1 MSFTE
6 LDHQYMAR
14 AIELALQ
21 GRFTTAPNPN
31 VGSVIV
37 RDGQIVGEGY
47 HRQAGGPHA
56 EVFALRQ
63 AEHLALGATCYVT
76 LEPCS
81 HYGRTGPCALA
92 LVNAGVKKVI
102 VAMLDPN
109 PLVAGR
115 GIQILKDAG
124 IEVLVGLL
132 EHKARALN
140 PGFLNRMERQKPYMR
155 LKLASSLDGRIAL
168 SNGKSQW
175 ISSAE
180 SRSDVQLMRAQA
192 HAILSTATTV
202 LADNAR
208 LTVRSEGLTVTTLED
223 GTVRQPVRIILDRV
237 LKLTGQELLFLQNGP
252 IVLVHDKAY
261 TPAFE
266 HEQVRFIG
274 LDADDSGLNL
284 NELMAVL
291 AKEQINDL
299 WVEAGAVLAGSL
311 WQAGLVDELIVY
323 QAPVLLGDKAKAM
336 LQLPDYTELA
346 QAQRFVWTSVETL
359 GPDLKLTARLEPCL
373 PESSKRRVG

>member
-6 LDHQYMAR
+6 LDQHYMAR
-14 AIELALQ
+14 AIELASK

-37 RDGQIVGEGY
+37 RDGGIVGEGY

-63 AEHLALGATCYVT
+63 AEHLASGATCYVT

-124 IEVLVGLL
+124 IEVQVGLL

-140 PGFLNRMERQKPYMR
+140 PGFLSRMERQKPYVR
-155 LKLASSLDGRIAL
+155 LKLATSLDGRIAL
-168 SNGKSQW
+168 ANGKSQW

-180 SRSDVQLMRAQA
+180 SRSDVQMMRAQS
-192 HAILSTATTV
+192 HAVLSTATTV

-208 LTVRSEGLTVTTLED
+208 LTVRAEGLTITALED
-223 GTVRQPVRIILDRV
+223 GSVRQPVRIVLDRC
-237 LKLTGQELLFLQNGP
+237 LKLTGQELLFSQNGP
-252 IVLVHDKAY
+252 IVLVHDKQFKS
-261 TPAFE
+261 AFE
-266 HEQVRFIG
+266 HPHVRFIALDSDESG
-274 LDADDSGLNL
+274 LDL
-284 NELMAVL
+284 NELMSVL
-291 AKEQINDL
+291 AAEHINDL

-336 LQLPDYTELA
+336 LQLPNYSELCDA
-346 QAQRFVWTSVETL
+346 QHFVWTSVQTL

-373 PESSKRRVG
+373 PE

>member
-1 MSFTE
+1 VSFTE
-6 LDHQYMAR
+6 LDHHYMAR
-14 AIELALQ
+14 AIELAQQ

-37 RDGQIVGEGY
+37 RDGQIVGEGF

-92 LVNAGVKKVI
+92 LVNAGVKKVV

-109 PLVAGR
+109 PLVAGS
-115 GIQILKDAG
+115 GIQILQDAG
-124 IEVLVGLL
+124 IEVQVGLL
-132 EHKARALN
+132 EEQARALN
-140 PGFLNRMERQKPYMR
+140 PGFLSRMERQKPYIR
-155 LKLASSLDGRIAL
+155 LKLATSLDGRIAL

-208 LTVRSEGLTVTTLED
+208 LTVRSEGLTVTTLEG

-237 LKLTGQELLFLQNGP
+237 LKLTGQELLFSQNGP
-252 IVLVHDKAY
+252 IVLVHAKAY
-261 TPAFE
+261 SPVFE
-266 HEQVRFIG
+266 HPQVRFIA

-284 NELMAVL
+284 KELMAVL

-346 QAQRFVWTSVETL
+346 QAQPFVWTSVQTL
-359 GPDLKLTARLEPCL
+359 GPDLKLIARLEPCL
-373 PESSKRRVG
+373 PE

>member
-6 LDHQYMAR
+6 LDHQYMVR
-14 AIELALQ
+14 AIELAFE

-37 RDGQIVGEGY
+37 RDGEIVGEGY

-115 GIQILKDAG
+115 GIQILQDAG
-124 IEVLVGLL
+124 IEVQVGLL
-132 EHKARALN
+132 EEQARALN
-140 PGFLNRMERQKPYMR
+140 PGFLSRMERQKPYIR
-155 LKLASSLDGRIAL
+155 LKLATSLDGRIAL

-208 LTVRSEGLTVTTLED
+208 LTVRAEGLAIPFLDD
-223 GTVRQPVRIILDRV
+223 GSVRQPIRVILDRS
-237 LKLTGQELLFLQNGP
+237 LKLSGHELLFSQNGP
-252 IVLVHDKAY
+252 IVLVHDKQFNAG
-261 TPAFE
+261 FE
-266 HEQVRFIG
+266 HPHVRFIALDSDESG
-274 LDADDSGLNL
+274 LDL
-284 NELMAVL
+284 NELMSVL

-336 LQLPDYTELA
+336 LQLPNYSELCEA
-346 QAQRFVWTSVETL
+346 QHFVWTSVQAM

-373 PESSKRRVG
+373 PE

>member
-14 AIELALQ
+14 AIELASK
-21 GRFTTAPNPN
+21 GCFTTAPNPN

-37 RDGQIVGEGY
+37 RDGHIVGEGY

-102 VAMLDPN
+102 MAMLDPN

-115 GIQILKDAG
+115 GVQILQDAG
-124 IEVLVGLL
+124 IEVQVGLL
-132 EHKARALN
+132 EQQARALN
-140 PGFLNRMERQKPYMR
+140 PGFLSRMERQKPYVR
-155 LKLASSLDGRIAL
+155 LKLATSLDGRIAL
-168 SNGKSQW
+168 ANGKSQW

-180 SRSDVQLMRAQA
+180 SRSDVQLMRAQS

-202 LADNAR
+202 LADDAR
-208 LTVRSEGLTVTTLED
+208 LTVRPEGLAITTLED
-223 GTVRQPVRIILDRV
+223 GSVRQPIRVILDRSC
-237 LKLTGQELLFLQNGP
+237 KLTGLELLFSQNGP
-252 IVLVHDKAY
+252 IVLVHDKQYA
-261 TPAFE
+261 PRFE
-266 HEQVRFIG
+266 LPQVRFIA
-274 LDADDSGLNL
+274 LDSAELGLNL
-284 NELMAVL
+284 QQVMQTL
-291 AKEQINDL
+291 AAEQINDV
-299 WVEAGAVLAGSL
+299 WVEAGAVLAGAL

-323 QAPVLLGDKAKAM
+323 QAPLLLGDKAKAM
-336 LQLPDYTELA
+336 LQLPNYSELSEA
-346 QAQRFVWTSVETL
+346 QHFVWTSVETL
-359 GPDLKLTARLEPCL
+359 GPDLKLTARLKPCL
-373 PESSKRRVG
+373 PE

>member
-6 LDHQYMAR
+6 LDHQYMVR
-14 AIELALQ
+14 AIELAFE

-37 RDGQIVGEGY
+37 RDGEIVGEGY

-115 GIQILKDAG
+115 GIQILQDAG
-124 IEVLVGLL
+124 IEVQVGLL
-132 EHKARALN
+132 EQQARALN
-140 PGFLNRMERQKPYMR
+140 PGFLSRMERQKPYIR
-155 LKLASSLDGRIAL
+155 LKLATSLDGRIAL

-208 LTVRSEGLTVTTLED
+208 LTVRAEGLAIPSLDD
-223 GTVRQPVRIILDRV
+223 GSVRQPIRVILDRS
-237 LKLTGQELLFLQNGP
+237 LKLSGHELLFSQNGP
-252 IVLVHDKAY
+252 IVLVHDKQFNAG
-261 TPAFE
+261 FE
-266 HEQVRFIG
+266 HPHVRFIALDSDESG
-274 LDADDSGLNL
+274 LDL
-284 NELMAVL
+284 NELMSVL

-336 LQLPDYTELA
+336 LQLPNYSELCEA
-346 QAQRFVWTSVETL
+346 QHFLWTSVQAM

-373 PESSKRRVG
+373 PE

>member
-1 MSFTE
+1 VSFTE
-6 LDHQYMAR
+6 LDHHYMAR
-14 AIELALQ
+14 AIELASK

-37 RDGQIVGEGY
+37 RDGEIVGEGY

-115 GIQILKDAG
+115 GIQILQDAG
-124 IEVLVGLL
+124 IEVQVGLL
-132 EHKARALN
+132 EEQARALN
-140 PGFLNRMERQKPYMR
+140 PGFLSRMERQKPYIR
-155 LKLASSLDGRIAL
+155 LKLATSLDGRIAL
-168 SNGKSQW
+168 ANGKSQW
-175 ISSAE
+175 ISSEE

-208 LTVRSEGLTVTTLED
+208 LTVRSEGLAIPSLDD
-223 GTVRQPVRIILDRV
+223 GSVRQPIRVILDRC
-237 LKLTGQELLFLQNGP
+237 LKLTGQELLFSQNGP
-252 IVLVHDKAY
+252 IVLVHDKQFK
-261 TPAFE
+261 PAFE
-266 HEQVRFIG
+266 RPHVRFIA
-274 LDADDSGLNL
+274 LDADESGLNL
-284 NELMAVL
+284 NELMPVL
-291 AKEQINDL
+291 AAENINDL

-311 WQAGLVDELIVY
+311 WQTGLVDELIVY

-336 LQLPDYTELA
+336 LQLPNYSELSEA
-346 QAQRFVWTSVETL
+346 QHFVWTSVETL

-373 PESSKRRVG
+373 PE

>member
-6 LDHQYMAR
+6 LDHLYMAR
-14 AIELALQ
+14 AIELASK

-37 RDGQIVGEGY
+37 RDGEVVGEGY

-109 PLVAGR
+109 PLVAGK
-115 GIQILKDAG
+115 GIELLKDAG
-124 IEVLVGLL
+124 IEVHVGLL
-132 EHKARALN
+132 EDKARALN
-140 PGFLNRMERQKPYMR
+140 PGFLSRMERQKPYIR
-155 LKLASSLDGRIAL
+155 LKLATSLDGRIAL
-168 SNGKSQW
+168 ANGKSQW

-180 SRSDVQLMRAQA
+180 SRSDVQLMRTQA

-208 LTVRSEGLTVTTLED
+208 LTVRSDGLSIPSLDD
-223 GTVRQPVRIILDRV
+223 GSVRQPIRVILDRS
-237 LKLTGQELLFLQNGP
+237 LKLTGQELLFSQNGP
-252 IVLVHDKAY
+252 IVLVHDKQFK
-261 TPAFE
+261 PLFE
-266 HEQVRFIG
+266 HPQVRFIA
-274 LDADDSGLNL
+274 LSADESGLNL
-284 NELMAVL
+284 NELMFVL
-291 AKEQINDL
+291 AAENINDL

-311 WQAGLVDELIVY
+311 WQAGLVDELIIY

-336 LQLPDYTELA
+336 LQLPNYSELSEA
-346 QAQRFVWTSVETL
+346 QHFVWTSVETL

-373 PESSKRRVG
+373 PE

>member
-6 LDHQYMAR
+6 LDHHYMAR
-14 AIELALQ
+14 AIELASK

-37 RDGQIVGEGY
+37 RDGEVVGEGY

-63 AEHLALGATCYVT
+63 AEHLALSATCYVT

-115 GIQILKDAG
+115 GIQILQDAG
-124 IEVLVGLL
+124 IEVQLGLL
-132 EHKARALN
+132 EEQARALN
-140 PGFLNRMERQKPYMR
+140 PGFLSRMERQKPYIR
-155 LKLASSLDGRIAL
+155 LKLATSLDGRIAL

-175 ISSAE
+175 ISSE
-180 SRSDVQLMRAQA
+180 QSRSDVQLMRAQA

-208 LTVRSEGLTVTTLED
+208 LTVRSEGLAITALDD
-223 GTVRQPVRIILDRV
+223 GSVRQPIRVILDRS
-237 LKLTGQELLFLQNGP
+237 LKLTGQELLFSQNGP
-252 IVLVHDKAY
+252 IVLVHDKQFK
-261 TPAFE
+261 PAFE
-266 HEQVRFIG
+266 HPHVRFIA
-274 LDADDSGLNL
+274 LDADESGLNL
-284 NELMAVL
+284 NELMPVL
-291 AKEQINDL
+291 AAENINDL

-336 LQLPDYTELA
+336 LQLPNYSELCEA
-346 QAQRFVWTSVETL
+346 QHFVWTSVERL

-373 PESSKRRVG
+373 PE

>member
-6 LDHQYMAR
+6 LDHHYMAR
-14 AIELALQ
+14 AIELASK

-37 RDGQIVGEGY
+37 RDGEIVGEGY

-63 AEHLALGATCYVT
+63 AEHFASGATCYVT

-115 GIQILKDAG
+115 GIQILQEAG
-124 IEVLVGLL
+124 IEVQVGLL
-132 EHKARALN
+132 EEQARALN
-140 PGFLNRMERQKPYMR
+140 PGFLSRMERQKPYIR
-155 LKLASSLDGRIAL
+155 LKLATSLDGRIAL

-175 ISSAE
+175 ISSAQ

-202 LADNAR
+202 LTDNAR
-208 LTVRSEGLTVTTLED
+208 LTVRSEGLAIPSLDD
-223 GTVRQPVRIILDRV
+223 GSVRQPIRVILDRS
-237 LKLTGQELLFLQNGP
+237 LKLTGQELLFSQNGP
-252 IVLVHDKAY
+252 IVLVHDKQFK
-261 TPAFE
+261 PAFE
-266 HEQVRFIG
+266 HPLVRFIA
-274 LDADDSGLNL
+274 LDADESGLNL
-284 NELMAVL
+284 DELMTVL
-291 AKEQINDL
+291 AAENINDL

-336 LQLPDYTELA
+336 LQLPDYSELCEA
-346 QAQRFVWTSVETL
+346 QHFVWTSVETL

-373 PESSKRRVG
+373 PE

>member
-6 LDHQYMAR
+6 LDQQYMAR
-14 AIELALQ
+14 AIELAFK

-63 AEHLALGATCYVT
+63 AGQLAAGATCYVT

-115 GIQILKDAG
+115 GIQLLKDAG
-124 IEVLVGLL
+124 IEVQLGLF
-132 EHKARALN
+132 EQQARALN
-140 PGFLNRMERQKPYMR
+140 PGFLSRMERQKPYVR
-155 LKLASSLDGRIAL
+155 LKLATSLDGRIAL
-168 SNGKSQW
+168 SNSKSQW
-175 ISSAE
+175 ISSSE
-180 SRSDVQLMRAQA
+180 SRADVQLMRAQS

-208 LTVRSEGLTVTTLED
+208 LTVRAEGLAITPLDD
-223 GTVRQPVRIILDRV
+223 GLVRQPIRVILDRS
-237 LKLTGQELLFLQNGP
+237 LKLTGHELLFSQNGP
-252 IVLVHDKAY
+252 IVLVHDKQFK
-261 TPAFE
+261 PVFE
-266 HEQVRFIG
+266 HPHVRFMA
-274 LDADDSGLNL
+274 LDADESGLNL

-291 AKEQINDL
+291 AKENINDV
-299 WVEAGAVLAGSL
+299 WVEAGAVLAGAL
-311 WQAGLVDELIVY
+311 WQAGVVDELIVY
-323 QAPVLLGDKAKAM
+323 QAPMLLGDKAKAM
-336 LQLPDYTELA
+336 MQLPDYSELSEA
-346 QAQRFVWTSVETL
+346 QHFVWTSVERL

-373 PESSKRRVG
+373 PES

>member
-14 AIELALQ
+14 AIELASQ

-37 RDGQIVGEGY
+37 RDGEVVGEGY

-109 PLVAGR
+109 PLVAGK
-115 GIQILKDAG
+115 GIQLLKDAG
-124 IEVLVGLL
+124 IEVYVGLL
-132 EHKARALN
+132 EDKARALN
-140 PGFLNRMERQKPYMR
+140 PGFLSRMERQKPYIR
-155 LKLASSLDGRIAL
+155 LKLATSLDGRIAL

-208 LTVRSEGLTVTTLED
+208 LTVRSEGLAIPSLDD
-223 GTVRQPVRIILDRV
+223 GSVRQPIRVILDRC
-237 LKLTGQELLFLQNGP
+237 LKLTGHELLFSQNGP
-252 IVLVHDKAY
+252 IVLVHDKQFK
-261 TPAFE
+261 PAFK
-266 HEQVRFIG
+266 HPHLRFIA
-274 LDADDSGLNL
+274 LDADESGLNL
-284 NELMAVL
+284 NELMPVL
-291 AKEQINDL
+291 AAEHINDL

-336 LQLPDYTELA
+336 LQLPDYSELSEA
-346 QAQRFVWTSVETL
+346 QHFVWTSVETL
-359 GPDLKLTARLEPCL
+359 GPDLKLTARLKPCL
-373 PESSKRRVG
+373 PE

>member
-6 LDHQYMAR
+6 LDHHYMAR
-14 AIELALQ
+14 AIELASK

-37 RDGQIVGEGY
+37 RDGEIIGEGY

-56 EVFALRQ
+56 EVLALRQ
-63 AEHLALGATCYVT
+63 AGHLASGATCYVT

-109 PLVAGR
+109 PLVAGK
-115 GIQILKDAG
+115 GIQLLKDAG
-124 IEVLVGLL
+124 IDVQIGLL
-132 EHKARALN
+132 EDKARALN
-140 PGFLNRMERQKPYMR
+140 PGFLSRMERKKPYIR
-155 LKLASSLDGRIAL
+155 LKLATSLDGRIAL

-202 LADNAR
+202 LSDNAR
-208 LTVRSEGLTVTTLED
+208 LTVRSEGLSIPSLDD
-223 GTVRQPVRIILDRV
+223 GSVRQPIRVILDRC
-237 LKLTGQELLFLQNGP
+237 LKLTGQELLFSQNGP
-252 IVLVHDKAY
+252 IVLVHDKQFK
-261 TPAFE
+261 PAFE
-266 HEQVRFIG
+266 HPQLRFIA
-274 LDADDSGLNL
+274 LDADESGLNL
-284 NELMAVL
+284 NDLLSLL
-291 AKEQINDL
+291 AEEHINDL
-299 WVEAGAVLAGSL
+299 WVEAGAVLAGAL

-336 LQLPDYTELA
+336 LQLPDYSELTEA
-346 QAQRFVWTSVETL
+346 QHFVWTSVETL
-359 GPDLKLTARLEPCL
+359 GPDLKLTARLKPCL
-373 PESSKRRVG
+373 PE

>member
-6 LDHQYMAR
+6 LDHHYMAR
-14 AIELALQ
+14 AIELAQQ

-31 VGSVIV
+31 VGSVVV
-37 RDGQIVGEGY
+37 RDGEIVGEGY

-115 GIQILKDAG
+115 GIQILQDAG
-124 IEVLVGLL
+124 IEVQVGLL
-132 EHKARALN
+132 EGQARALN
-140 PGFLNRMERQKPYMR
+140 PGFLSRMERQKPYIR
-155 LKLASSLDGRIAL
+155 LKLATSLDGRIAL
-168 SNGKSQW
+168 ANGKSQW
-175 ISSAE
+175 ISSAQ

-208 LTVRSEGLTVTTLED
+208 LTVRSEGLAIPSLDD
-223 GTVRQPVRIILDRV
+223 GSVRQPVRVILDRN
-237 LKLTGQELLFLQNGP
+237 LKLTGQELLFSQNGP
-252 IVLVHDKAY
+252 IVLVHDKQFK
-261 TPAFE
+261 PAFE
-266 HEQVRFIG
+266 HPQVRFIG
-274 LDADDSGLNL
+274 LNAVESGLNL
-284 NELMAVL
+284 NELMTVL
-291 AKEQINDL
+291 AAENINDL

-336 LQLPDYTELA
+336 LQLPNYSELSEA
-346 QAQRFVWTSVETL
+346 QHFVWTSVETL

-373 PESSKRRVG
+373 PE

>member
-1 MSFTE
+1 MSFSE
-6 LDHQYMAR
+6 LDKHYMAR
-14 AIELALQ
+14 AIELAAQ

-37 RDGQIVGEGY
+37 RDGEIVGEGY

-63 AEHLALGATCYVT
+63 AEHVASGATCYVT

-92 LVNAGVKKVI
+92 LVNAGVKKVV

-115 GIQILKDAG
+115 GIQILQDAG
-124 IEVLVGLL
+124 IEVQVGLL
-132 EHKARALN
+132 EEQARALN
-140 PGFLNRMERQKPYMR
+140 PGFLSRMERQKPYIR
-155 LKLASSLDGRIAL
+155 LKLATSLDGRIAL
-168 SNGKSQW
+168 ANGKSQW
-175 ISSAE
+175 ISSPE

-208 LTVRSEGLTVTTLED
+208 LTVRPEGLAISRLED
-223 GTVRQPVRIILDRV
+223 GSVRQPIRVILDRS
-237 LKLTGQELLFLQNGP
+237 LKLTGRELLFSQNGP
-252 IVLVHDKAY
+252 IVLVHDKHY
-261 TPAFE
+261 KPRFE
-266 HEQVRFIG
+266 NPQVRFIAV
-274 LDADDSGLNL
+274 DADELGLNL
-284 NELMAVL
+284 SELMPVL
-291 AKEQINDL
+291 ASENINDL

-311 WQAGLVDELIVY
+311 WQAGLVDELIIY

-336 LQLPDYTELA
+336 LQLPNYSELC
-346 QAQRFVWTSVETL
+346 QAQHFVWTSVERL

-373 PESSKRRVG
+373 PE

>member
-6 LDHQYMAR
+6 LDHHYMAR
-14 AIELALQ
+14 AIELASK

-37 RDGQIVGEGY
+37 RDGEVVGEGY

-56 EVFALRQ
+56 EVFALCQ
-63 AEHLALGATCYVT
+63 AEHLASGATCYVT

-115 GIQILKDAG
+115 GIQILQDAG
-124 IEVLVGLL
+124 IEVQLGLL
-132 EHKARALN
+132 EEQARALN
-140 PGFLNRMERQKPYMR
+140 PGFLSRMERQKPYIR
-155 LKLASSLDGRIAL
+155 LKLATSLDGRIAL

-175 ISSAE
+175 ISSE
-180 SRSDVQLMRAQA
+180 QSRSDVQLMRAQA

-208 LTVRSEGLTVTTLED
+208 LTVRSEGLAIPSLDD
-223 GTVRQPVRIILDRV
+223 GSVRQPIRVILDRS
-237 LKLTGQELLFLQNGP
+237 LKLTGQELLFSQNGP
-252 IVLVHDKAY
+252 IVLVHDKQFK
-261 TPAFE
+261 PAFE
-266 HEQVRFIG
+266 HPHVRFIA
-274 LDADDSGLNL
+274 LDADESGLNL
-284 NELMAVL
+284 NELMPVL
-291 AKEQINDL
+291 AAENINDL

-336 LQLPDYTELA
+336 LQLPNYSELCEA
-346 QAQRFVWTSVETL
+346 QHFVWTSVERL

-373 PESSKRRVG
+373 PE

>member
-14 AIELALQ
+14 AIELAQQ

-31 VGSVIV
+31 VGSVVV
-37 RDGQIVGEGY
+37 RDGEIVGEGY

-115 GIQILKDAG
+115 GIQILQDAG
-124 IEVLVGLL
+124 IEVQVGLL
-132 EHKARALN
+132 EGQARALN
-140 PGFLNRMERQKPYMR
+140 PGFLSRMERQKPYIR
-155 LKLASSLDGRIAL
+155 LKLATSLDGRIAL
-168 SNGKSQW
+168 ANGKSQW
-175 ISSAE
+175 ISSAQ

-208 LTVRSEGLTVTTLED
+208 LTVRSEGLAIPSLDD
-223 GTVRQPVRIILDRV
+223 GSVRQPVRVILDRS
-237 LKLTGQELLFLQNGP
+237 LKLTGQELLFSQNGP
-252 IVLVHDKAY
+252 IVLVHDKQFK
-261 TPAFE
+261 PAFE
-266 HEQVRFIG
+266 HPQVRFIG
-274 LDADDSGLNL
+274 LNAVESGLNL
-284 NELMAVL
+284 NELMTVL
-291 AKEQINDL
+291 AAENINDL
-299 WVEAGAVLAGSL
+299 WVEAGAALAGSL
-311 WQAGLVDELIVY
+311 WLAGLVDELIVY

-336 LQLPDYTELA
+336 LQLPNYSELSEA
-346 QAQRFVWTSVETL
+346 QHFVWTSVETL

-373 PESSKRRVG
+373 PE

>member
-1 MSFTE
+1 VSFTE

-14 AIELALQ
+14 AIELAQQ

-31 VGSVIV
+31 VGSVVV
-37 RDGQIVGEGY
+37 RDGEIVGEGY

-115 GIQILKDAG
+115 GIQILQDAG
-124 IEVLVGLL
+124 IEVQVGLL
-132 EHKARALN
+132 EGQARALN
-140 PGFLNRMERQKPYMR
+140 PGFLSRMERQKPYIR
-155 LKLASSLDGRIAL
+155 LKLATSLDGRIAL
-168 SNGKSQW
+168 ANGKSQW
-175 ISSAE
+175 ISSAQ

-208 LTVRSEGLTVTTLED
+208 LTVRSEGLAIPSLDD
-223 GTVRQPVRIILDRV
+223 GSVRQPVRVILDRS
-237 LKLTGQELLFLQNGP
+237 LKLTGQELLFSQNGP
-252 IVLVHDKAY
+252 IVLVHDKQFK
-261 TPAFE
+261 PAFE
-266 HEQVRFIG
+266 HPQVRFIG
-274 LDADDSGLNL
+274 LNAVESGLNL
-284 NELMAVL
+284 NELMTVL
-291 AKEQINDL
+291 AAENINDL
-299 WVEAGAVLAGSL
+299 WVEAGAALAGSL
-311 WQAGLVDELIVY
+311 WLAGLVDELIVY

-336 LQLPDYTELA
+336 LQLPNYSELSEA
-346 QAQRFVWTSVETL
+346 QHFVWTSVETL

-373 PESSKRRVG
+373 PE

>member
-14 AIELALQ
+14 AIELAQQ

-31 VGSVIV
+31 VGSVVV
-37 RDGQIVGEGY
+37 RDGEIVGEGY

-115 GIQILKDAG
+115 GIQILQDAG
-124 IEVLVGLL
+124 IEVQVGLL
-132 EHKARALN
+132 EGQARALN
-140 PGFLNRMERQKPYMR
+140 PGFLSRMERQKPYIR
-155 LKLASSLDGRIAL
+155 LKLATSLDGRIAL
-168 SNGKSQW
+168 ANGKSQW
-175 ISSAE
+175 ISSAQ

-208 LTVRSEGLTVTTLED
+208 LTVRSEGLAIPSLDD
-223 GTVRQPVRIILDRV
+223 GSVRQPVRVILDRS
-237 LKLTGQELLFLQNGP
+237 LKLTGQELLFSQNGP
-252 IVLVHDKAY
+252 IVLVHDKQFK
-261 TPAFE
+261 PAFE
-266 HEQVRFIG
+266 HPQVRFIG
-274 LDADDSGLNL
+274 LNAVESGLNL
-284 NELMAVL
+284 NELMTVL
-291 AKEQINDL
+291 AAENINDL

-336 LQLPDYTELA
+336 LQLPNYSELSEA
-346 QAQRFVWTSVETL
+346 QHFVWTSVETL

-373 PESSKRRVG
+373 PE

>member
-6 LDHQYMAR
+6 LDQHYMAR
-14 AIELALQ
+14 AIELASK

-37 RDGQIVGEGY
+37 RDGEIVGEGY

-63 AEHLALGATCYVT
+63 SEHLASGATCYVT

-109 PLVAGR
+109 PLVAGK

-124 IEVLVGLL
+124 IEVQVGLL
-132 EHKARALN
+132 EEKARALN
-140 PGFLNRMERQKPYMR
+140 PGFLSRMERQKPYIR
-155 LKLASSLDGRIAL
+155 LKLATSLDGRIAL

-180 SRSDVQLMRAQA
+180 SRSDVQMMRAQS
-192 HAILSTATTV
+192 HAVLSTATTV

-208 LTVRSEGLTVTTLED
+208 LTVRSEGLAIPSLDD
-223 GTVRQPVRIILDRV
+223 GSVRQPVRIILDRS
-237 LKLTGQELLFLQNGP
+237 LKLTGQELLFSQNGP
-252 IVLVHDKAY
+252 IVLVHDKQFK
-261 TPAFE
+261 PAFE
-266 HEQVRFIG
+266 HPHVRFIA
-274 LDADDSGLNL
+274 LDADESGLSL
-284 NELMAVL
+284 NKLMPVL
-291 AKEQINDL
+291 AAENINDL

-311 WQAGLVDELIVY
+311 WQAGLVDELIIY

-336 LQLPDYTELA
+336 LQLPNYSELSEA
-346 QAQRFVWTSVETL
+346 QYFVWTSVETL

-373 PESSKRRVG
+373 PE

>member
-1 MSFTE
+1 VSFSE
-6 LDHQYMAR
+6 LDKHYMAR
-14 AIELALQ
+14 AIELAAQ

-31 VGSVIV
+31 VGCVIV
-37 RDGQIVGEGY
+37 RDGEIVGEGY

-63 AEHLALGATCYVT
+63 AEHLASGATCYVT

-115 GIQILKDAG
+115 GIQILKEAG
-124 IEVLVGLL
+124 IEVQVGLL
-132 EHKARALN
+132 ELQARALN
-140 PGFLNRMERQKPYMR
+140 SGFLSRMERQKPYIR
-155 LKLASSLDGRIAL
+155 LKLATSLDGRIAL

-180 SRSDVQLMRAQA
+180 SRSDVQLMRAQS

-208 LTVRSEGLTVTTLED
+208 LTVRPDGLAIPSLDD
-223 GTVRQPVRIILDRV
+223 GSVRQPIRVILDRS
-237 LKLTGQELLFLQNGP
+237 LKLTGQELLFSQNGP
-252 IVLVHDKAY
+252 IVLVHDMQFK
-261 TPAFE
+261 PAFE
-266 HEQVRFIG
+266 LPQVRFIA
-274 LDADDSGLNL
+274 LDADESGLNL
-284 NELMAVL
+284 NELMPVL
-291 AKEQINDL
+291 AAENINDL

-336 LQLPDYTELA
+336 LQLPDYSELS
-346 QAQRFVWTSVETL
+346 QAQHLVWTSVETL
-359 GPDLKLTARLEPCL
+359 GPDLKLTARLKPCL
-373 PESSKRRVG
+373 PE

>member
-1 MSFTE
+1 VSFTE
-6 LDHQYMAR
+6 LDHHYMAR
-14 AIELALQ
+14 AIELASK

-37 RDGQIVGEGY
+37 RDGEIVGEGY

-63 AEHLALGATCYVT
+63 AEHLASGATCYVT

-115 GIQILKDAG
+115 GIQILQDAG
-124 IEVLVGLL
+124 IEVQLGLL
-132 EHKARALN
+132 QEQARALN
-140 PGFLNRMERQKPYMR
+140 PGFLSRMERQKPYIR
-155 LKLASSLDGRIAL
+155 LKLATSLDGRIAL
-168 SNGKSQW
+168 ANGKSQW
-175 ISSAE
+175 ISSAQ

-208 LTVRSEGLTVTTLED
+208 LTVRSEGLALPSLDD
-223 GTVRQPVRIILDRV
+223 GSVRQPIRVILDRS
-237 LKLTGQELLFLQNGP
+237 LKLTGQELLFSQNGP
-252 IVLVHDKAY
+252 IVLVHDKQFK
-261 TPAFE
+261 PGFE
-266 HEQVRFIG
+266 RPQVRFIA
-274 LDADDSGLNL
+274 LNADESGLNL
-284 NELMAVL
+284 NELMRVL
-291 AKEQINDL
+291 AAENINDL

-336 LQLPDYTELA
+336 LQLPNYSELCEA
-346 QAQRFVWTSVETL
+346 QHFVWTSVETL

-373 PESSKRRVG
+373 PE

>member
-6 LDHQYMAR
+6 LDHQYMVR
-14 AIELALQ
+14 AIELAFE

-37 RDGQIVGEGY
+37 RDGEIVGEGY

-115 GIQILKDAG
+115 GIQILQDAG
-124 IEVLVGLL
+124 IEVQVGLL
-132 EHKARALN
+132 EQQARALN
-140 PGFLNRMERQKPYMR
+140 PGFLSRMERQKPYIR
-155 LKLASSLDGRIAL
+155 LKLATSLDGRIAL

-180 SRSDVQLMRAQA
+180 SRSDVQVMRAQA

-208 LTVRSEGLTVTTLED
+208 LTVRAEGLAIPSLDD
-223 GTVRQPVRIILDRV
+223 GSVRQPIRVILDRS
-237 LKLTGQELLFLQNGP
+237 LKLSGHELLFSQNGP
-252 IVLVHDKAY
+252 IVLVHDKQFNAG
-261 TPAFE
+261 FE
-266 HEQVRFIG
+266 HPHVRFIALDSDESG
-274 LDADDSGLNL
+274 LDL
-284 NELMAVL
+284 NELMSVL

-336 LQLPDYTELA
+336 LQLPNYSELFEA
-346 QAQRFVWTSVETL
+346 QHFVWTSVQAL
-359 GPDLKLTARLEPCL
+359 GPDLKLIARLEPCL
-373 PESSKRRVG
+373 PE

>member
-1 MSFTE
+1 MSFSE
-6 LDHQYMAR
+6 LDKHYMAR
-14 AIELALQ
+14 AIELAAQ

-31 VGSVIV
+31 VGCVIV
-37 RDGQIVGEGY
+37 RDGEIVGEGY

-63 AEHLALGATCYVT
+63 AEHLASGATCYVT

-115 GIQILKDAG
+115 GIQILKEAG
-124 IEVLVGLL
+124 IEVQVGLL
-132 EHKARALN
+132 ELQARALN
-140 PGFLNRMERQKPYMR
+140 SGFLSRMERQKPYIR
-155 LKLASSLDGRIAL
+155 LKLATSLDGRIAL

-208 LTVRSEGLTVTTLED
+208 LTVRPEGLAISRLED
-223 GTVRQPVRIILDRV
+223 GSVRQPIRVILDRS
-237 LKLTGQELLFLQNGP
+237 LKLTGRELLFSQNGP
-252 IVLVHDKAY
+252 IVLVHDKHY
-261 TPAFE
+261 KPRFE
-266 HEQVRFIG
+266 NPQVRFIAV
-274 LDADDSGLNL
+274 DADELGLNL
-284 NELMAVL
+284 SELMPVL
-291 AKEQINDL
+291 ASENINDL

-311 WQAGLVDELIVY
+311 WQAGLVDELIIY

-336 LQLPDYTELA
+336 LQLPNYSELC
-346 QAQRFVWTSVETL
+346 QAQHFVWTSVERL

-373 PESSKRRVG
+373 PE

>member
-1 MSFTE
+1 MSFSE
-6 LDHQYMAR
+6 LDKHYMAR
-14 AIELALQ
+14 AIELAAQ

-37 RDGQIVGEGY
+37 RDGEIVGEGY

-63 AEHLALGATCYVT
+63 AEHLASGATCYVT

-92 LVNAGVKKVI
+92 LVNAGVKKVV

-115 GIQILKDAG
+115 GIQILQDAG
-124 IEVLVGLL
+124 IEVQVGLL
-132 EHKARALN
+132 EEQARALN
-140 PGFLNRMERQKPYMR
+140 PGFLSRMERQKPYIR
-155 LKLASSLDGRIAL
+155 LKLATSLDGRIAL
-168 SNGKSQW
+168 ANGKSQW
-175 ISSAE
+175 ISSPE

-208 LTVRSEGLTVTTLED
+208 LTVRPEGLGISRLED
-223 GTVRQPVRIILDRV
+223 GSVRQPIRVILDRS
-237 LKLTGQELLFLQNGP
+237 LKLTGRELLFSQNGP
-252 IVLVHDKAY
+252 IVLVHDKHY
-261 TPAFE
+261 KPRFE
-266 HEQVRFIG
+266 NPQVRFIAV
-274 LDADDSGLNL
+274 DADELGLNL
-284 NELMAVL
+284 SELMPVL
-291 AKEQINDL
+291 ASENINDL

-311 WQAGLVDELIVY
+311 WQAGLVDELIIY

-336 LQLPDYTELA
+336 LQLPNYSELC
-346 QAQRFVWTSVETL
+346 QAQHFVWTSVERL

-373 PESSKRRVG
+373 PE

>member
-6 LDHQYMAR
+6 LDHHYMAR
-14 AIELALQ
+14 AIELAHQ

-37 RDGQIVGEGY
+37 RDGQIVGEGF

-115 GIQILKDAG
+115 GIELLKDAG
-124 IEVLVGLL
+124 IEVAVGLL
-132 EHKARALN
+132 EQQARALN
-140 PGFLNRMERQKPYMR
+140 PGFLSRMERRKPYVR

-175 ISSAE
+175 ISSVE

-208 LTVRSEGLTVTTLED
+208 LTVRADALAISFLED
-223 GTVRQPVRIILDRV
+223 GSLRQPIRVILDRRC
-237 LKLTGQELLFLQNGP
+237 KLTGQELLFSQNGP
-252 IVLVHDKAY
+252 IVLVHAKAY

-266 HEQVRFIG
+266 HPQVRFIA

-346 QAQRFVWTSVETL
+346 QAQPFVWTSVQTL
-359 GPDLKLTARLEPCL
+359 GPDLKLIARLEPCL
-373 PESSKRRVG
+373 PE

>member
-1 MSFTE
+1 VSFTE

-14 AIELALQ
+14 AIELAQQ

-31 VGSVIV
+31 VGSVVV
-37 RDGQIVGEGY
+37 RDGEIVGEGY

-115 GIQILKDAG
+115 GIQILQDAG
-124 IEVLVGLL
+124 IEVQVGLL
-132 EHKARALN
+132 EGQARALN
-140 PGFLNRMERQKPYMR
+140 PGFLSRMERQKPYIR
-155 LKLASSLDGRIAL
+155 LKLATSLDGRIAL
-168 SNGKSQW
+168 ANGKSQW
-175 ISSAE
+175 ISSAQ

-208 LTVRSEGLTVTTLED
+208 LTVRSEGLAIPSLDD
-223 GTVRQPVRIILDRV
+223 GSVRQPVRVILDRS
-237 LKLTGQELLFLQNGP
+237 LKLTGQELLFSQNGP
-252 IVLVHDKAY
+252 IVLVHDKQFK
-261 TPAFE
+261 PAFE
-266 HEQVRFIG
+266 HPQVRFIG
-274 LDADDSGLNL
+274 LNAVESGLNL
-284 NELMAVL
+284 NELMTVL
-291 AKEQINDL
+291 AAENINDL

-336 LQLPDYTELA
+336 LQLPNYSELSEA
-346 QAQRFVWTSVETL
+346 QHFVWTSVETL

-373 PESSKRRVG
+373 PE

>member
-6 LDHQYMAR
+6 LDHQYMVR
-14 AIELALQ
+14 AIELAFE

-37 RDGQIVGEGY
+37 RDGEIVGEGY

-115 GIQILKDAG
+115 GIQILQDAG
-124 IEVLVGLL
+124 IEVQVGLL
-132 EHKARALN
+132 EQQARALN
-140 PGFLNRMERQKPYMR
+140 PGFLSRMERQKPYIR
-155 LKLASSLDGRIAL
+155 LKLATSLDGRIAL

-208 LTVRSEGLTVTTLED
+208 LTVRAEGLAIPFLDD
-223 GTVRQPVRIILDRV
+223 GSVRQPIRVILDRS
-237 LKLTGQELLFLQNGP
+237 LKLSGHELLFSQNGP
-252 IVLVHDKAY
+252 IVLVHDKQFNAG
-261 TPAFE
+261 FE
-266 HEQVRFIG
+266 HPHVRFIALDSDESG
-274 LDADDSGLNL
+274 LDL
-284 NELMAVL
+284 NELMSVL

-336 LQLPDYTELA
+336 LQLPNYSELCEA
-346 QAQRFVWTSVETL
+346 QHFVWTSVQAL
-359 GPDLKLTARLEPCL
+359 GPDLKLIARLEPCL
-373 PESSKRRVG
+373 PE

>member
-6 LDHQYMAR
+6 LDHHYMAC
-14 AIELALQ
+14 AIELASQ

-37 RDGQIVGEGY
+37 RDGGVVGEGY

-63 AEHLALGATCYVT
+63 AQHLAFGATCYVT

-92 LVNAGVKKVI
+92 LVKAGVKKVI

-124 IEVLVGLL
+124 IEVQVGLL
-132 EHKARALN
+132 EQQARALN
-140 PGFLNRMERQKPYMR
+140 PGFLSRMERQTPYIR

-180 SRSDVQLMRAQA
+180 SRSDVQLMRAQS

-208 LTVRSEGLTVTTLED
+208 LTVRSEGLAISTLDD
-223 GTVRQPVRIILDRV
+223 GSVRQPIRVILDRC
-237 LKLTGQELLFLQNGP
+237 LKLTGQELLFSQNGP
-252 IVLVHDKAY
+252 IVLVHAKAY

-266 HEQVRFIG
+266 HPQVRFIA
-274 LDADDSGLNL
+274 LDTDESGLNL
-284 NELMAVL
+284 TELMSVL
-291 AKEQINDL
+291 ARENINDL
-299 WVEAGAVLAGSL
+299 WVEAGAKLAGSL

-336 LQLPDYTELA
+336 LQLPNYSELSEA
-346 QAQRFVWTSVETL
+346 QHFVWTSVETL
-359 GPDLKLTARLEPCL
+359 GPDVKLTARLKSCL
-373 PESSKRRVG
+373 PE

>member
-6 LDHQYMAR
+6 LDHHYMAR
-14 AIELALQ
+14 AIELAHQ

-31 VGSVIV
+31 VGSVMV
-37 RDGQIVGEGY
+37 RDGEIVGEGY

-115 GIQILKDAG
+115 GIQILQDAG
-124 IEVLVGLL
+124 IEVQVGLL
-132 EHKARALN
+132 EQQARALN
-140 PGFLNRMERQKPYMR
+140 PGFLSRMERQKPYIR
-155 LKLASSLDGRIAL
+155 LKLATSLDGRIAL

-208 LTVRSEGLTVTTLED
+208 LTVRSEGLAISPFED
-223 GTVRQPVRIILDRV
+223 GSVRQPIRVILDRS
-237 LKLTGQELLFLQNGP
+237 LKLTGRELLFSQNGP
-252 IVLVHDKAY
+252 IVLVHDMQFK
-261 TPAFE
+261 PAFE
-266 HEQVRFIG
+266 HPQVRFIALNTEG
-274 LDADDSGLNL
+274 AGLNL
-284 NELMAVL
+284 NELMRVL
-291 AKEQINDL
+291 AAEHINDL

-336 LQLPDYTELA
+336 VQLPDYSELGEA
-346 QAQRFVWTSVETL
+346 QHFVWTSVETL
-359 GPDLKLTARLEPCL
+359 GPDLKLTARLKPCL
-373 PESSKRRVG
+373 PE

>member
-1 MSFTE
+1 MSFSE
-6 LDHQYMAR
+6 LDKHYMAR
-14 AIELALQ
+14 AIELAAQ

-37 RDGQIVGEGY
+37 RDGEIVGEGY

-63 AEHLALGATCYVT
+63 AEHLASGATCYVT

-92 LVNAGVKKVI
+92 LVNAGVKKVV

-115 GIQILKDAG
+115 GIQILQDAG
-124 IEVLVGLL
+124 IEVQVGLL
-132 EHKARALN
+132 EEQARALN
-140 PGFLNRMERQKPYMR
+140 PGFLSRMERQKPYIR
-155 LKLASSLDGRIAL
+155 LKLATSLDGRIAL
-168 SNGKSQW
+168 ANGKSQW
-175 ISSAE
+175 ISSPE

-208 LTVRSEGLTVTTLED
+208 LTVRPEGLAISRLED
-223 GTVRQPVRIILDRV
+223 GSVRQPIRVILDRS
-237 LKLTGQELLFLQNGP
+237 LKLTGRELLFSQNGP
-252 IVLVHDKAY
+252 IVLVHDKHY
-261 TPAFE
+261 KPRFE
-266 HEQVRFIG
+266 NPQVRFIAV
-274 LDADDSGLNL
+274 DADELGLNL
-284 NELMAVL
+284 SELMPVL
-291 AKEQINDL
+291 ASENINDL

-311 WQAGLVDELIVY
+311 WQAGLVDELIIY

-336 LQLPDYTELA
+336 LQLPNYSELC
-346 QAQRFVWTSVETL
+346 QAQHFVWTSVERL

-373 PESSKRRVG
+373 PE

>member
-1 MSFTE
+1 VSFTE
-6 LDHQYMAR
+6 LDHHYMAR
-14 AIELALQ
+14 AIELASK

-37 RDGQIVGEGY
+37 RDGEIVGEGY
-47 HRQAGGPHA
+47 HLQAGGPHA

-63 AEHLALGATCYVT
+63 AEHFASGATCYVT

-115 GIQILKDAG
+115 GIQILHDAG
-124 IEVLVGLL
+124 IEVQVGLL
-132 EHKARALN
+132 EEKARALN
-140 PGFLNRMERQKPYMR
+140 PGFLSRMERQKPYVR
-155 LKLASSLDGRIAL
+155 LKLATSLDGRIAL

-208 LTVRSEGLTVTTLED
+208 LTVRSEGLVIPSLDD
-223 GTVRQPVRIILDRV
+223 GSVRQPIRVILDRSC
-237 LKLTGQELLFLQNGP
+237 KLTGQELLFSQNGP
-252 IVLVHDKAY
+252 IVLVHDKQFK
-261 TPAFE
+261 PAFE
-266 HEQVRFIG
+266 HPHLRFIA
-274 LDADDSGLNL
+274 LDADESGLNL

-291 AKEQINDL
+291 AAESINDL

-336 LQLPDYTELA
+336 LQLPDYSELSEA
-346 QAQRFVWTSVETL
+346 QHFVWTSVETL
-359 GPDLKLTARLEPCL
+359 GPDLKLTARLESCL
-373 PESSKRRVG
+373 PE

>member
-1 MSFTE
+1 MSFTA
-6 LDHQYMAR
+6 LDQHYMAR
-14 AIELALQ
+14 AIELASK

-63 AEHLALGATCYVT
+63 AEHLASGATCYVT

-115 GIQILKDAG
+115 GIQILQDAG
-124 IEVLVGLL
+124 IEVQVGLL
-132 EHKARALN
+132 EDEARALN
-140 PGFLNRMERQKPYMR
+140 PGFLSRMERQKPYIR
-155 LKLASSLDGRIAL
+155 LKLATSLDGRIAL
-168 SNGKSQW
+168 ANGKSQW

-208 LTVRSEGLTVTTLED
+208 LTVRAEGLAIPPLD
-223 GTVRQPVRIILDRV
+223 GGSVRQPIRVILDRC
-237 LKLTGQELLFLQNGP
+237 LKLTGQELLFSQNGP
-252 IVLVHDKAY
+252 IVLVHDKQFKP
-261 TPAFE
+261 TFE
-266 HEQVRFIG
+266 HPQVRFIALG
-274 LDADDSGLNL
+274 ADESGLNL
-284 NELMAVL
+284 NELMPVL
-291 AKEQINDL
+291 AAEHINDL

-336 LQLPDYTELA
+336 LQLPNYSELCEA
-346 QAQRFVWTSVETL
+346 QHFVWNSVETL
-359 GPDLKLTARLEPCL
+359 GPDLKLTARLKPCL
-373 PESSKRRVG
+373 PG

>member
-6 LDHQYMAR
+6 LDHHYMTR
-14 AIELALQ
+14 AIELASK

-37 RDGQIVGEGY
+37 RDGEIVGEGY

-63 AEHLALGATCYVT
+63 AEHFASGATCYVT

-115 GIQILKDAG
+115 GIQILQDAG
-124 IEVLVGLL
+124 IEVQVGLL
-132 EHKARALN
+132 EDQARALN
-140 PGFLNRMERQKPYMR
+140 PGFLSRMERQKPYIR
-155 LKLASSLDGRIAL
+155 LKLATSLDGRIAL

-175 ISSAE
+175 ISSAQ
-180 SRSDVQLMRAQA
+180 SRSDVQLMRAQT

-208 LTVRSEGLTVTTLED
+208 LTVRSEGLAIPSLDD
-223 GTVRQPVRIILDRV
+223 GSVRQPIRVILDRS
-237 LKLTGQELLFLQNGP
+237 LKLTGQELLFSQNGP
-252 IVLVHDKAY
+252 IVLVHDKQFK
-261 TPAFE
+261 PAFE
-266 HEQVRFIG
+266 HPHLRFIA
-274 LDADDSGLNL
+274 LDADESGLNL
-284 NELMAVL
+284 NELMPVL
-291 AKEQINDL
+291 AAENINDL

-336 LQLPDYTELA
+336 LQLPDYSELCEA
-346 QAQRFVWTSVETL
+346 QHFVWTSVEKL

-373 PESSKRRVG
+373 PE

>member
-6 LDHQYMAR
+6 LDHHYMAR
-14 AIELALQ
+14 AIELASK

-37 RDGQIVGEGY
+37 RDGEIVGEGY

-63 AEHLALGATCYVT
+63 AEHLASGATCYVT

-115 GIQILKDAG
+115 GIQILQDAG
-124 IEVLVGLL
+124 IEVQLGLL
-132 EHKARALN
+132 QEQARALN
-140 PGFLNRMERQKPYMR
+140 PGFLSRMERQKPYIR
-155 LKLASSLDGRIAL
+155 LKLATSLDGRIAL
-168 SNGKSQW
+168 ANGKSQW
-175 ISSAE
+175 ISSAQ

-208 LTVRSEGLTVTTLED
+208 LTVRSEGLALPSLDD
-223 GTVRQPVRIILDRV
+223 GSVRQPIRVILDRS
-237 LKLTGQELLFLQNGP
+237 LKLTGQELLFSQNGP
-252 IVLVHDKAY
+252 IVLVHDKQFK
-261 TPAFE
+261 PGFE
-266 HEQVRFIG
+266 RPQVRFIA
-274 LDADDSGLNL
+274 LNADESGLNL
-284 NELMAVL
+284 NELMRVL
-291 AKEQINDL
+291 AAENINDL

-336 LQLPDYTELA
+336 LQLPNYSELCEA
-346 QAQRFVWTSVETL
+346 QHFVWTSVETL

-373 PESSKRRVG
+373 PE

>member
-6 LDHQYMAR
+6 LDHHYMAR
-14 AIELALQ
+14 AIELASA

-37 RDGQIVGEGY
+37 RDGEIVGEGY

-63 AEHLALGATCYVT
+63 AEHFAFGATCYVT

-115 GIQILKDAG
+115 GIQILQDAG
-124 IEVLVGLL
+124 IEVQVGLL
-132 EHKARALN
+132 EEQARALN
-140 PGFLNRMERQKPYMR
+140 PGFLSRMERQKPYIR
-155 LKLASSLDGRIAL
+155 LKLATSLDGRIAL

-175 ISSAE
+175 ISSVE

-208 LTVRSEGLTVTTLED
+208 LTVRSEGLVIPCLDD
-223 GTVRQPVRIILDRV
+223 GSVRQPIRVILDRS
-237 LKLTGQELLFLQNGP
+237 LKLTGQELLFSQNGP
-252 IVLVHDKAY
+252 IVLVHDMQFKP
-261 TPAFE
+261 TFE
-266 HEQVRFIG
+266 HPQVRFIA
-274 LDADDSGLNL
+274 LDADESGLNL
-284 NELMAVL
+284 NELMPVL
-291 AKEQINDL
+291 AAENINDL

-336 LQLPDYTELA
+336 LQLPNYSELSEA
-346 QAQRFVWTSVETL
+346 QHFVWTSVETL

-373 PESSKRRVG
+373 PE

>member
-1 MSFTE
+1 VSFTE
-6 LDHQYMAR
+6 LDHHYMAR
-14 AIELALQ
+14 AIELAQQ

-37 RDGQIVGEGY
+37 RDGEIVGEGY

-63 AEHLALGATCYVT
+63 AEHLALGAICYVT

-115 GIQILKDAG
+115 GIQILQDAG
-124 IEVLVGLL
+124 IDVKVGLL
-132 EHKARALN
+132 EGQARALN
-140 PGFLNRMERQKPYMR
+140 PGFLSRMERQKPYIR
-155 LKLASSLDGRIAL
+155 LKLATSLDGRIAL
-168 SNGKSQW
+168 ANGKSQW

-208 LTVRSEGLTVTTLED
+208 LTVRSEGLAIASLDD
-223 GTVRQPVRIILDRV
+223 GSVRQPIRVILDRS
-237 LKLTGQELLFLQNGP
+237 LKLTGQELLFSQNGP
-252 IVLVHDKAY
+252 IVLVHDKHFK
-261 TPAFE
+261 PAFE
-266 HEQVRFIG
+266 HPQVRFIG
-274 LDADDSGLNL
+274 LDADESGLNL
-284 NELMAVL
+284 NELMPVL
-291 AKEQINDL
+291 AAENINDL
-299 WVEAGAVLAGSL
+299 WVEAGAMLAGSL

-336 LQLPDYTELA
+336 LQLPNYSELCEA
-346 QAQRFVWTSVETL
+346 QHFVWTSVETL

-373 PESSKRRVG
+373 PE